1 MKKSYVKP
9 ELFYESFVLAQ
20 HIAGCN
26 LTIINSTD
34 VMLCSASGTVNEG
47 FGSVYGENWFTT
59 ANTSCAEDQKLDV
72 YCYTN
77 GSITSANINS

>member
-1 MKKSYVKP
+1 MKRSYVKP

-26 LTIINSTD
+26 LTIKSTD
-34 VMLCSASGTVNEG
+34 VNVCSASGTVNEG
-47 FGSVYGENWFTT
+47 FGPIPGESWFTT